1 MTVSR
6 ETNSQR
12 GFDAENPALKLRTVC
27 LQNGLGVTD
36 AQIAQLAQFV
46 DLLLEWN
53 QKINLVSR
61 KSASEVWRNHILHS
75 ISVLFVLEL
84 QKGAS
89 VIDIGTG
96 GGLPGI
102 PLKILAP
109 DLAVTLVDSIQKKV
123 KAVEAIMN
131 ELKLVGI
138 EALCARVEDMPKRKE
153 LKASFDYAI
162 ARGVAPMKD
171 LVRYSMPVL
180 KRRMEQS
187 QKKSPQKA
195 FQVIPPAL
203 IAFKGGNVED
213 ELKQVKELKGIKS
226 AKVVNLT
233 LNGSE
238 QLIDLEKKVIVVR
251 F

>member
-6 ETNSQR
+6 ETDSQP
-12 GFDAENPALKLRTVC
+12 GFETENPALRLRTIC
-27 LQNGLGVTD
+27 LQNGLSVTD
-36 AQIAQLAQFV
+36 AQIAQLARFV

-61 KSASEVWRNHILHS
+61 KSSNEVWRNHILHS

-84 QKGAS
+84 QRGAS
-89 VIDIGTG
+89 VMDIGTG

-102 PLKILAP
+102 PLKILRP
-109 DLAVTLVDSIQKKV
+109 DLTITLVDSIQKKV
-123 KAVEAIMN
+123 KAVEAIIN

-138 EALCARVEDMPKRKE
+138 DVLCARVEDLPKRKG
-153 LKASFDYAI
+153 LRASFDYTL

-171 LVRYSMPVL
+171 LARWSIPVF
-180 KRRMEQS
+180 KPRAGQNRE
-187 QKKSPQKA
+187 KSPQG

-203 IAFKGGNVED
+203 VAFKGGNVED
-213 ELKQVKELKGIKS
+213 ELKQVKKLKGVKS
-226 AKVVNLT
+226 ADVVNLT
-233 LNGSE
+233 LKGSE
-238 QLIDLEKKVIVVR
+238 QLIDLEKKVIVVQ

>member
-1 MTVSR
+1 VTVSR
-6 ETNSQR
+6 ETDSLP
-12 GFDAENPALKLRTVC
+12 GFDAENPALRLRTVC
-27 LQNGLGVTD
+27 LQNGFSVTD
-36 AQIAQLAQFV
+36 TQIAQLARFV
-46 DLLLEWN
+46 ELLLEWN

-61 KSASEVWRNHILHS
+61 KSTNEVWRNHILHS
-75 ISVLFVLEL
+75 ISILFVLEL
-84 QKGAS
+84 QRGAS
-89 VIDIGTG
+89 VMDIGTG

-102 PLKILAP
+102 PLKILRP

-138 EALCARVEDMPKRKE
+138 DVLCDRVEDMPKRKG

-171 LVRYSMPVL
+171 LVKYSMPVL
-180 KRRMEQS
+180 RRRTEQS
-187 QKKSPQKA
+187 REKSPEKE

-203 IAFKGGNVED
+203 IAFKGGNVGD
-213 ELKQVKELKGIKS
+213 ELKQVKELKGIIS

-233 LNGSE
+233 LKGSE

>member
-6 ETNSQR
+6 ETDSQP
-12 GFDAENPALKLRTVC
+12 GFDVENPTLRLRTVC
-27 LQNGLGVTD
+27 LQNGLSVTD
-36 AQIAQLAQFV
+36 VQIAQLARFV
-46 DLLLEWN
+46 ELLLEWN

-61 KSASEVWRNHILHS
+61 KSANEVWRNHILHS

-84 QKGAS
+84 QRGAS
-89 VIDIGTG
+89 VMDIGTG

-102 PLKILAP
+102 PLKILRP
-109 DLAVTLVDSIQKKV
+109 DLTVTLVDSIQKKV
-123 KAVEAIMN
+123 KAVESIMN

-138 EALCARVEDMPKRKE
+138 EVLCARVEDMPKRNG
-153 LKASFDYAI
+153 LRASFDYTI

-171 LVRYSMPVL
+171 LVRYSIPVL
-180 KRRMEQS
+180 KPGTKQS
-187 QKKSPQKA
+187 REKRPQKE

-203 IAFKGGNVED
+203 IAFKGGNVEA

-226 AKVVNLT
+226 ADVVNLA
-233 LNGSE
+233 LKGSE
-238 QLIDLEKKVIVVR
+238 QLIDLEKKVIVVQ

>member
-6 ETNSQR
+6 ETDSQS
-12 GFDAENPALKLRTVC
+12 GFDAENPTLRLRTVC
-27 LQNGLGVTD
+27 LQNGLSVTD
-36 AQIAQLAQFV
+36 TQIAQLERFV
-46 DLLLEWN
+46 ELLLEWN

-75 ISVLFVLEL
+75 ISVLFMLGL
-84 QKGAS
+84 QREAS
-89 VIDIGTG
+89 VMDIGTG

-102 PLKILAP
+102 PLKILRP

-123 KAVEAIMN
+123 KAVEAIID

-138 EALCARVEDMPKRKE
+138 EVVCARVEDMPKRRG
-153 LKASFDYAI
+153 LRTSFDYTI

-171 LVRYSMPVL
+171 LVRYSIPVL
-180 KRRMEQS
+180 KPATKQS
-187 QKKSPQKA
+187 REKNPQRE
-195 FQVIPPAL
+195 FQVTPPAL

-226 AKVVNLT
+226 ADVVSLT
-233 LNGSE
+233 LKGSE
-238 QLIDLEKKVIVVR
+238 QLIDLEKKVIVVQ